1 MVSGPRQSYSC
12 RAPCLP
18 VRWPAPCHPVG
29 ERAGP
34 RLEHNSRC
42 AAFPPG
48 RSSARGCIWSFYF
61 RVWVGYSQ
69 CPNSRKRQHQKQSP
83 IGKTR
88 GRASD
93 TERTDQHLRCS
104 PSAPQTLPT
113 ISRVPFPNNPG
124 EFQREGS
131 PGGSRDRRLLTPQLQ
146 PPKEP
151 RALLLSLPYVQV
163 LPPERAH
170 DKRRTRTPNTQQA
183 STEPPPEGRASVVRT
198 IWAARGALPSC
209 LPSALLSKYI

>member
-1 MVSGPRQSYSC
+1 MHGPAGRAGAAGQRAALGEEGSLALRPPTAAGRHSRTTCGTNITQGEGLKWSERPRCTAGVGLTATDTIASPRAEFLLGQWSKAELLLQSPVPAC
-12 RAPCLP
+12 TRACP
-18 VRWPAPCHPVG
+18 RHPVG
-29 ERAGP
+29 EQAGP
-34 RLEHNSRC
+34 RLEHNSRS

-61 RVWVGYSQ
+61 RVRVGYSQ

-83 IGKTR
+83 IGKTQ

-113 ISRVPFPNNPG
+113 ISRVPFPHNPG

-131 PGGSRDRRLLTPQLQ
+131 PGGS
-146 PPKEP
+146 
-151 RALLLSLPYVQV
+151 
-163 LPPERAH
+163 
-170 DKRRTRTPNTQQA
+170 
-183 STEPPPEGRASVVRT
+183 
-198 IWAARGALPSC
+198 
-209 LPSALLSKYI
+209 